1 MVFSARWIPRG
12 SSWRMSVFG
21 ARSPRRLLTW
31 LLIAQQLFVGTG
43 VALPCYAEAKSSKER
58 FPCENCRCG
67 CHSAEQCWKACC
79 CYTKCGESRL
89 GTGKRCSRAG
99 LRGDRR
105 QARRCRRSET
115 QVPALRSARW
125 STNEGMLHPSSRRSR
140 LPSTG
145 NTTHREPG
153 ICWLDVER
161 CHGLTSYM
169 QMAGPTWPGDPSL
182 ELRRVLPS
190 LGRIVPQPFPAYL
203 FTPADPPTPPPK
215 LS

>member
-1 MVFSARWIPRG
+1 
-12 SSWRMSVFG
+12 MSVFG

-79 CYTKCGESRL
+79 CYTNAEKVAWARENGVAVPDYVVTAAKQEDAAAAKPKCPHCDQHVGRQ
-89 GTGKRCSRAG
+89 TKACSTP
-99 LRGDRR
+99 
-105 QARRCRRSET
+105 ARVGADCRR
-115 QVPALRSARW
+115 A
-125 STNEGMLHPSSRRSR
+125 
-140 LPSTG
+140 G